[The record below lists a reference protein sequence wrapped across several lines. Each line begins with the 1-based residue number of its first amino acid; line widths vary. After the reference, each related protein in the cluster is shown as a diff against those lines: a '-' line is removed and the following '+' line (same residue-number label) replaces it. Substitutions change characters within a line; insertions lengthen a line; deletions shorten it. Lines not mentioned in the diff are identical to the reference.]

1 MQSQSRTEYGRV
13 VTLNMALPPVK
24 NQMCVKYQRRPHP
37 AQHGAPRFKNG
48 DSTRVC
54 VLDLSLPGGQDHFFK
69 AISDL
74 AALGSFS
81 PEAAM
86 EISRKFDTNF
96 VAPL

>member
-1 MQSQSRTEYGRV
+1 
-13 VTLNMALPPVK
+13 
-24 NQMCVKYQRRPHP
+24 
-37 AQHGAPRFKNG
+37 
-48 DSTRVC
+48 